1 MCPHATIYGAAEA
14 AARLQDMDA
23 IIATQS
29 ALEEWQQVNAKM
41 HVSPLAPAY
50 HEFPPKSDSEAAS
63 TPDMQD
69 RYVQRGGGERESMQD
84 TPIQAPI
91 QRGTPQGLPHP
102 QHRGAGARGGGGGE
116 QVIIEQR
123 ASRLAPPMQ
132 HGAGMRN
139 RP

>member
-1 MCPHATIYGAAEA
+1 MSSFSLYMGYAAAEA

-41 HVSPLAPAY
+41 NVSPLAPAY
-50 HEFPPKSDSEAAS
+50 REFPPKSDSAS

-69 RYVQRGGGERESMQD
+69 PYAQRVGVGRESRQD

-91 QRGTPQGLPHP
+91 HRGAPQGPPH
-102 QHRGAGARGGGGGE
+102 QQQRGAGARGGGGGE

-132 HGAGMRN
+132 HGAGMRK